1 MERGRPDGCYWQEG
15 ARHAHDD
22 WWGWP
27 LHAIFFLL
35 LVALLVVGVVW
46 AVRRLSPNA
55 AAQAAV
61 PGAMPAAVPAP
72 DPAVAALRMRYANG
86 EVSRDDFQNAM
97 ADLTGTAVAGP
108 WPGDDPAEGTAPTAS

>member
-1 MERGRPDGCYWQEG
+1 MERGRPDGFYWQEG

-46 AVRRLSPNA
+46 AVRRLSPSA
-55 AAQAAV
+55 VAQAAA
-61 PGAMPAAVPAP
+61 PGAMPVAVSAP
-72 DPAVAALRMRYANG
+72 DPAVAALGCATRTGKCRATT
-86 EVSRDDFQNAM
+86 SR
-97 ADLTGTAVAGP
+97 TR
-108 WPGDDPAEGTAPTAS
+108 WRI